1 MMWLECGLKE
11 IGLLV
16 FPGVQALDVSG
27 PLDVFA
33 EANRFLPAAQHY
45 QLRVLGTVP
54 TAITCSN
61 GMRIEPHQG
70 YAQIAEPAFDLLLVA
85 GGPDLPQHSP
95 DPLLASWLMRA
106 CAGAARYGS
115 ICNGAFLLGAAGLL
129 DGRTVTTHWSDAA
142 KLAQRF
148 RRTQVEFDR
157 IYVKD
162 GPLYTSAGVTAGI
175 DLSLALVAEDHGR
188 ELALNV
194 AKRLVVFMQR
204 SGGQSQFSPYLAPYV
219 ADASPVAAAQDYVLR
234 HIGDDLSVQVL
245 AGVVAMSVRHFA
257 RVFAREVGISPAEFV
272 ARARVDAARRQLE
285 HSSAPLK
292 TIAYACGFR
301 NPEQMRAAFTR
312 YVGISASQYRAN
324 FNRDGAQVAE
334 AQGLDS
340 SGP

>member
-1 MMWLECGLKE
+1 MKR

-33 EANRFLPAAQHY
+33 EANRFLPAHQHY
-45 QLRVLGTVP
+45 TLTVVGTQAE
-54 TAITCSN
+54 AIVCSN
-61 GMRIEPHQG
+61 GMTLVPHHG
-70 YAQIAEPAFDLLLVA
+70 YRQIDQPDFELLLVA
-85 GGPDLPQHSP
+85 GGPDLPQRAP
-95 DPLLASWLMRA
+95 ETALDLWLRRA
-106 CAGAARYGS
+106 CTRAARYGS

-129 DGRTVTTHWSDAA
+129 DGCTVTTHWSDAA

-148 RRTQVEFDR
+148 ARARVEFDR

-162 GPLYTSAGVTAGI
+162 DRLYTSAGVTAGI
-175 DLSLALVAEDHGR
+175 DLTLGLVAEDHGH

-219 ADASPVAAAQDYVLR
+219 AAHSPVAAVQDYVLR

-245 AGVVAMSVRHFA
+245 AGAAAMSVRHFS
-257 RVFAREVGISPAEFV
+257 RVFARDVGMSPAEFV

-285 HSSAPLK
+285 HSTAPLK
-292 TIAYACGFR
+292 TIAFACGFR
-301 NPEQMRAAFTR
+301 NPEQMRAAFAR
-312 YVGISASQYRAN
+312 YVGVSAGQYREN
-324 FNRDGAQVAE
+324 FSAAAGQAQAR
-334 AQGLDS
+334 AH
-340 SGP
+340 